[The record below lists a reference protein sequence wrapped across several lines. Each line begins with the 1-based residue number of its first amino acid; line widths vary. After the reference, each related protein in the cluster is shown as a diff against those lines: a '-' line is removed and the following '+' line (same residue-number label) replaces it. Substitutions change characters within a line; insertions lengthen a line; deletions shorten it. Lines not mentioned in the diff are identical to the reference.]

1 MLLSDY
7 DMMSPAERETA
18 IRWDYAT
25 SQRNI
30 NALVQCL
37 ADEYRTFE
45 YLGDLI
51 ADIEVYGAEDVFC
64 LPKNDNVKASFE
76 YKGYVF

>member
-1 MLLSDY
+1 MSDY

-18 IRWDYAT
+18 IRRDYST
-25 SQRNI
+25 TQKNI
-30 NALVQCL
+30 NALVRRL

-51 ADIEVYGAEDVFC
+51 AEIEIYGADDVFC
-64 LPKNDNVKASFE
+64 LPKNCNIKASLGYE
-76 YKGYVF
+76 GYVF

>member
-1 MLLSDY
+1 MSDY

-18 IRWDYAT
+18 IRRDYST
-25 SQRNI
+25 TQKNI
-30 NALVQCL
+30 HALVRRL

-51 ADIEVYGAEDVFC
+51 AEIEIYGADDVFC
-64 LPKNDNVKASFE
+64 LPKNSNIKASLGYE
-76 YKGYVF
+76 GYVF